1 MIADVGEIK
10 AQPPHWREHA
20 SPEIED
26 TARGAVSEQLSELMD
41 KDTADRVQKACAE
54 RSRQNRLE
62 SAAVGRRPRF
72 ARSP

>member
-26 TARGAVSEQLSELMD
+26 VARGAVSEQLSELMG
-41 KDTADRVQKACAE
+41 KTRPIWCRRVCRAQRA
-54 RSRQNRLE
+54 NRLAT
-62 SAAVGRRPRF
+62 AAVERRPRF
-72 ARSP
+72 ARSPE